1 MNNSAHSQ
9 QTHRQVSDFHRS
21 VVAAVYV
28 DQGDRDRRGSSFIIS
43 GMPTTASTSD
53 SKLAIDLCSFELG
66 VHVDIE
72 STKRLGKTS
81 SPSDIGKIQPILVK
95 LKSAD
100 QAKTIISSARR
111 LRQSTVPLIR
121 DNVFINAN
129 LTKAEALAAYQ
140 IRCRHRDSALRR
152 SQSGVGHPKSA
163 LSQHQSVDLSQLLS
177 SNILDQAAGVLNPS
191 VLPFIP
197 SA

>member
-1 MNNSAHSQ
+1 M
-9 QTHRQVSDFHRS
+9 
-21 VVAAVYV
+21 
-28 DQGDRDRRGSSFIIS
+28 
-43 GMPTTASTSD
+43 
-53 SKLAIDLCSFELG
+53 
-66 VHVDIE
+66 
-72 STKRLGKTS
+72 
-81 SPSDIGKIQPILVK
+81 
-95 LKSAD
+95 KSAD

-152 SQSGVGHPKSA
+152 SQSGVGHPKS
-163 LSQHQSVDLSQLLS
+163 LSQHQSVGLSQLLS

-191 VLPFIP
+191 VLTFIP